1 MIGGISMYAI
11 NLVDVADERT
21 NYGILVCENEDI
33 TASVIQRKI
42 FEVKEQME
50 QENIDWII
58 EDIIKMLP
66 IDWKVKL
73 QSRINKVMI

>member
-1 MIGGISMYAI
+1 MYAI
-11 NLVDVADERT
+11 NLVDVADEGT

-33 TASVIQRKI
+33 TVSVIQRKM
-42 FEVKEQME
+42 FEIKEQME
-50 QENIDWII
+50 QENMDWII

-66 IDWKVKL
+66 SDWKVKL